1 MVLNQF
7 KGFLVPAPVSAAIVL
22 SLSPHC
28 SEEEEVA
35 GREKHTVGVRVCR
48 SSRHLG
54 GRCLCHWTL
63 RTLSGNLLTI
73 LEPGDGG
80 LWVATGFAP
89 EQKPHIFLYL

>member
-7 KGFLVPAPVSAAIVL
+7 KGFLVPAPVSAPVVL

-54 GRCLCHWTL
+54 GGAHMF
-63 RTLSGNLLTI
+63 G
-73 LEPGDGG
+73 LEEPF
-80 LWVATGFAP
+80 LATC
-89 EQKPHIFLYL
+89 